1 MHGHDNGVLCGFFA
15 FAPVAVGLALFD
27 GVAVDDD
34 AAAFTFLAF
43 GGKGFQQPGPEL
55 FAGHLD
61 ETKGG
66 DFGDLVPGA
75 VAPEGF
81 GEAPEHEFLV
91 CGQHHVDEVDDNHP
105 A

>member
-1 MHGHDNGVLCGFFA
+1 
-15 FAPVAVGLALFD
+15 
-27 GVAVDDD
+27 
-34 AAAFTFLAF
+34 
-43 GGKGFQQPGPEL
+43 
-55 FAGHLD
+55 LD